1 MWHLNVTFKLS
12 VFREVSGFGLSGAT
26 YRRAQVIH
34 TPLRTVKG
42 GADSWSGFLCLP
54 RCHTDKSSG
63 CRQVCQGD
71 EGLSPHAQLKL
82 PPSLRLPRAALQ
94 ATFTDLMTTKAE
106 CTEREKVATAQKS
119 KRRCS
124 GGFIISLQLLPKQYL
139 DLALPRCYDN
149 GQSPLCVAQASSSP
163 SPASYCSS
171 FSSSWPLVVTGS
183 SHANESYEAC
193 AHIRVHD
200 RMCMKVCLS
209 VLVCCIKCA
218 GTLSGSLQQCAYDC
232 MNGQN

>member
-1 MWHLNVTFKLS
+1 
-12 VFREVSGFGLSGAT
+12 
-26 YRRAQVIH
+26 
-34 TPLRTVKG
+34 
-42 GADSWSGFLCLP
+42 
-54 RCHTDKSSG
+54 
-63 CRQVCQGD
+63 
-71 EGLSPHAQLKL
+71 
-82 PPSLRLPRAALQ
+82 
-94 ATFTDLMTTKAE
+94 MTTKAA

-209 VLVCCIKCA
+209 VLVCCVKCV
-218 GTLSGSLQQCAYDC
+218 GTLSDSLQQCAYDC
-232 MNGQN
+232 MDRMDKISGRVN

>member
-12 VFREVSGFGLSGAT
+12 VFREVCKRIWLEWSYLQESTGHP
-26 YRRAQVIH
+26 H
-34 TPLRTVKG
+34 TSQGCKRGWG
-42 GADSWSGFLCLP
+42 GADSWSGFSCLP

-82 PPSLRLPRAALQ
+82 PASLRPPRAALQ

-119 KRRCS
+119 KRCCS

-139 DLALPRCYDN
+139 DLALPRCYDD

-163 SPASYCSS
+163 SPASYRSS

-183 SHANESYEAC
+183 SHASESYEAC
-193 AHIRVHD
+193 AHVRVHD

-218 GTLSGSLQQCAYDC
+218 AVCGDAHVIV
-232 MNGQN
+232 